1 MISAGR
7 RGTTSLP
14 GHEDTI
20 VAQGTAAGRAA
31 IAVIRL
37 SGPAALRIARMVLT
51 PWPLPARAPTLC
63 AAINPRDGSL
73 IDHPLVTVFE
83 APRSYTGEHLVEI
96 SSHGGY
102 IVPATFIA
110 ALVDA
115 GARPALPGE
124 FTRRAVLNGKLDLVQ
139 AEAVGDLIDARSDAM
154 RRTALVQLEG
164 GLSTRVLA
172 LREALLQVE
181 ALLAYDIDFP
191 EEDDGPVTRER
202 VSAACEAVVQAL
214 DALIATA
221 PAGAIVREGAIV
233 AIAGA
238 PNVGK
243 SSLFNALVGEAR
255 AIVTDIAGTTRD
267 ALEVTVERGGWPLR
281 LVDTAGLRATEDAVE
296 RLGIQV
302 SERYLGRAH
311 MVLACGEDSQTL
323 ADVVA
328 QARRATHAPM
338 IVVRTKAD
346 LAAQSWPPEQDDTG
360 SDAIIPVS
368 AVTGEG
374 LHRLLD
380 AITATLA
387 AAYGE
392 PIVETPIVTRARHLA
407 ALTAARS
414 EIAAF
419 DEAWREGRLPAPV
432 AAVHVRSAIGALDEL
447 IGAVD
452 VEDVLGRVFETF
464 CVGK

>member
-1 MISAGR
+1 MTSVARG
-7 RGTTSLP
+7 GTTSLP

-20 VAQGTAAGRAA
+20 VAQGTAPGRGA

-37 SGPAALRIARMVLT
+37 SGSSAPRIAGMVLT
-51 PWPLPARAPTLC
+51 PWPLPSRAATLC
-63 AAINPRDGSL
+63 TAIDPRDGSL

-96 SSHGGY
+96 STHGGY
-102 IVPATFIA
+102 IVPATLTA

-154 RRTALVQLEG
+154 RRMALVQLEG

-172 LREALLQVE
+172 LRDALLQVE

-202 VSAACEAVVQAL
+202 VSAACETVVQAL
-214 DALIATA
+214 DTLIATA

-233 AIAGA
+233 VIAGV

-267 ALEVTVERGGWPLR
+267 ALEVTVESGGWPLR
-281 LVDTAGLRATEDAVE
+281 LVDTAGLRAAEDDIE
-296 RLGIQV
+296 RLGIEV

-311 MVLACGEDSQTL
+311 VVLACGEDSTTL
-323 ADVVA
+323 GDVVT
-328 QARRATHAPM
+328 QVRRATQAPM
-338 IVVRTKAD
+338 ILVRTKAD
-346 LAAQSWPPEQDDTG
+346 LAAQSRIPEDASTG
-360 SDAIIPVS
+360 SGVIIPVS
-368 AVTGEG
+368 VVTGEG

-380 AITATLA
+380 AIAATLA

-392 PIVETPIVTRARHLA
+392 AIVETPIVTRTRHLA
-407 ALTAARS
+407 AITTARS
-414 EIAAF
+414 EIASF
-419 DEAWREGRLPAPV
+419 DEAWGEGRLPATV